1 MRTAPKTALFVT
13 AIALAVGLAGCS
25 GAPAGEGNGNAQKT
39 DDQPA
44 ASSQSV
50 ADACKIFV
58 DEGTDIGNKAQELSA
73 SAATDPAAAAAALED
88 VQKQFEALGEKITNE
103 EISPV
108 YDEFVSAYGEF
119 STIIGEASS
128 DPSKANEAMEK
139 MSDAVTKVT
148 DASKKLGEA
157 CNG

>member
-13 AIALAVGLAGCS
+13 ALALAVGLTGCS
-25 GAPAGEGNGNAQKT
+25 GAPAGDGNGSGQKT
-39 DDQPA
+39 EDKPA

-50 ADACKIFV
+50 ADACKLFV
-58 DEGTDIGNKAQELSA
+58 DEGTEISNKAQELSA
-73 SAATDPAAAAAALED
+73 SASTDPAAAAAALED
-88 VQKQFEALGEKITNE
+88 VQKEFEALGEKITNE

-108 YDEFVSAYGEF
+108 YNEFVTAYGEF
-119 STIIGEASS
+119 STIIGEVSS

-139 MSDAVTKVT
+139 MSDTVTKVT

>member
-1 MRTAPKTALFVT
+1 MRTAPKTTLFV
-13 AIALAVGLAGCS
+13 AALALAVGLTGCS
-25 GAPAGEGNGNAQKT
+25 GAPAGDGQKA
-39 DDQPA
+39 DEKPA

-50 ADACKIFV
+50 ADACKLFV
-58 DEGTDIGNKAQELSA
+58 DEGTEISNKAQELSA
-73 SAATDPAAAAAALED
+73 SASTDPAAAAAALDD
-88 VQKQFEALGEKITNE
+88 VQKEFEALGEKITNE

-119 STIIGEASS
+119 STIIGEVSA
-128 DPSKANEAMEK
+128 DPSKATEAMEK
-139 MSDAVTKVT
+139 MSDTVTKVT